1 VNQSE
6 DIVAL
11 GYRVLEK
18 TVEEI
23 KSGYKEAVEF
33 NSKQR
38 EFEKKQRAFEKGKG
52 PKPVPPTIPW
62 EQMVERMQ
70 SFQNMALDAMRD
82 GSEIIFDSIR
92 SATKST
98 QGLARTWEKSRDD
111 IDTTPVLAGPVFE
124 DPVEMSAYQ
133 EHEPS
138 PVILPIRHRGLT
150 RLRIHAVVDPKPV
163 EIPRPKHGPPTELG
177 APVQVSFEPSGPSE
191 PYDDATSLLSIHV
204 GQIPASQKP
213 GLYEGF
219 IRASNFELLIARLR
233 IRVRATGHGDQPGG
247 PQALSH
253 MSELRSGRTADDPW

>member
-1 VNQSE
+1 MPFVRVDDFVNQSE

-11 GYRVLEK
+11 GYRVLER

-23 KSGYKEAVEF
+23 KSGYQEAVEF
-33 NSKQR
+33 NRKQR

-70 SFQNMALDAMRD
+70 SFQNMALNAVRD
-82 GSEIIFDSIR
+82 GSEIVFDSIR

-124 DPVEMSAYQ
+124 DPVEISATVG
-133 EHEPS
+133 ESPS
-138 PVILPIRHRGLT
+138 LVVLPIRHRGLT

-163 EIPRPKHGPPTELG
+163 EIPRPEQGKPEELG
-177 APVQVSFEPSGPSE
+177 AMTQVSFEPATPSE
-191 PYDDATSLLSIHV
+191 PYDDATSLLRVHL
-204 GQIPASQKP
+204 GQIPISQKP
-213 GLYEGF
+213 ALYEGL
-219 IRASNFELLIARLR
+219 IRASNFDLLIARLR
-233 IRVRATGHGDQPGG
+233 IRVRGSGHHHPPGG
-247 PQALSH
+247 GQ
-253 MSELRSGRTADDPW
+253 TV